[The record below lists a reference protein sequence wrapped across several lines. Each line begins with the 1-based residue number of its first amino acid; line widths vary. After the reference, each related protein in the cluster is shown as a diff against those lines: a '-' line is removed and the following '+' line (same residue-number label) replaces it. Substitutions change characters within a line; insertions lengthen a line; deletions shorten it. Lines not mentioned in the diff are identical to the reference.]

1 MNNLKFKIKH
11 SKLLYASLKDLARK
25 VFAFSKFE
33 DDALELL
40 TKVDTILK
48 GDKI

>member
-1 MNNLKFKIKH
+1 MNNSQLPTV
-11 SKLLYASLKDLARK
+11 SLKDLGKK

-40 TKVDTILK
+40 AKVDTILK
-48 GDKI
+48 GDKV